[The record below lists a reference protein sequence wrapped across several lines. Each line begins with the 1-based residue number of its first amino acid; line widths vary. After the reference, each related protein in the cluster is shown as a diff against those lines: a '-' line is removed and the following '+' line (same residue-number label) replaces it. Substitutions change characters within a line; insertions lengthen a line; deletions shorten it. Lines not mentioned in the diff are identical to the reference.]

1 MHKKIGIVGIGM
13 VGDPL
18 RKYLELNGFTRGVDL
33 FCYDADKMKGYEDD
47 VSHAEIIFICVP
59 TPARDDGGCDT
70 GIVESVVAQ
79 YASPD
84 RTFVIKSTVEP
95 GTSGRLAQKYKTNIL
110 FNPEFLTEAN
120 AWDDMIHPDRQ
131 IIGHGAH
138 NSDAVFH
145 ILSILPRPS
154 IDLSAH
160 AINTTEAEIGKYS
173 ANVFGSMKVTFAN
186 IIADVCDMIALSLQK
201 EGVSEHRV
209 DYEMVRRIVGGDK
222 RIGDYWLVVNHGN
235 YRGFGG
241 YCFPKD
247 TAAFTSV
254 AKKAYQCLPENDPRR
269 DISGK
274 GIRFLEAMWEYNK
287 ALLAS
292 QGLTVSDVSSHDADL
307 VKKLSDHT

>member
-1 MHKKIGIVGIGM
+1 
-13 VGDPL
+13 
-18 RKYLELNGFTRGVDL
+18 
-33 FCYDADKMKGYEDD
+33 
-47 VSHAEIIFICVP
+47 
-59 TPARDDGGCDT
+59 
-70 GIVESVVAQ
+70 
-79 YASPD
+79 
-84 RTFVIKSTVEP
+84 
-95 GTSGRLAQKYKTNIL
+95 
-110 FNPEFLTEAN
+110 
-120 AWDDMIHPDRQ
+120 
-131 IIGHGAH
+131 
-138 NSDAVFH
+138 
-145 ILSILPRPS
+145 
-154 IDLSAH
+154 
-160 AINTTEAEIGKYS
+160 
-173 ANVFGSMKVTFAN
+173 
-186 IIADVCDMIALSLQK
+186 MIALSLQK

-222 RIGDYWLVVNHGN
+222 RIGDYWLAVNHGN